1 MTVAR
6 CITGCLLS
14 ASVALFVA
22 YCVLMPL
29 NVVLLS
35 SWFQKLTAI
44 CHIPY
49 ISQALQSSEE
59 EEALSFLSQDRQ
71 YSAAVSASYTLSWI
85 WIAACGLC
93 IVGHAPSCL
102 L

>member
-1 MTVAR
+1 MAVAR
-6 CITGCLLS
+6 CITGCLLTV
-14 ASVALFVA
+14 SVSLFVA

-49 ISQALQSSEE
+49 ISQALQASEE
-59 EEALSFLSQDRQ
+59 EKALSFLSQDRQ
-71 YSAAVSASYTLSWI
+71 YSAAVSATYALSE
-85 WIAACGLC
+85 CGL
-93 IVGHAPSCL
+93 L
-102 L
+102 LAGFAL